1 VAYLKDLLDACE
13 EDLRARLEPN
23 ERVTAVGRAEDVT
36 FRGDIDD
43 GGAAWTFVMVS
54 DRNLRW
60 VPYCRLR
67 YATAIALDDVT
78 GALERSSAHRWAI
91 RLHHETVRALRD
103 VPKHRFL
110 TYQWGNID
118 AVRPL
123 RSTTFAFSRRDTKAA
138 RALREQLAR
147 RGIVPRVVAGPPR
160 KPRPDPSYYVLRR
173 IDDH

>member
-13 EDLRARLEPN
+13 EDLRARLEPH

-54 DRNLRW
+54 DRHLRW

-67 YATAIALDDVT
+67 YATSVALDDVT

-91 RLHHETVRALRD
+91 RLRHGTVRALRD

-160 KPRPDPSYYVLRR
+160 KPRPDPGYYVLRR
-173 IDDH
+173 VDDH

>member
-1 VAYLKDLLDACE
+1 VGYLKGRLDACE
-13 EDLRARLEPN
+13 EHLRARLEPD

-36 FRGDIDD
+36 LRGGIDS
-43 GGAAWTFVMVS
+43 GGATWTFVMVT
-54 DRNLRW
+54 DRHLRW
-60 VPYCRLR
+60 VPHCRLR
-67 YATAIALDDVT
+67 YATAVALDDVT

-91 RLHHETVRALRD
+91 RLRHGTVRALRE

-123 RSTTFAFSRRDTKAA
+123 RFTTFAFSRRDTKAA

-147 RGIVPRVVAGPPR
+147 RGIVPSVVAGPPR
-160 KPRPDPSYYVLRR
+160 KPRPDPRYYTLRR
-173 IDDH
+173 G